1 MAGPALLAEWLA
13 CGGGGSQGPMGPGD
27 AGSAGAAP
35 LSQVFVVAMEN
46 ENLGQIYGDSTD
58 APYING
64 TLIPN
69 GARATEFI
77 DTLPLGMPSEPH
89 YIWMEAGTNSF
100 ADHTFTTD
108 AAPSASNSTAS
119 TAHLTAQLANAGLSW
134 TAYEEGIDTATGR
147 CPIAGSGF
155 YAPKHDPFVFFQ
167 DVAGSPP
174 AKEAATCVAHVAPLS
189 ALPGDLASGA
199 IARYVFITPDLCH
212 DMHGASACPDH
223 DLIRAGDDWLSQNL
237 PPLIAFANARAGVV
251 FLVWDEGDASG
262 HLPFL
267 AVGTG
272 VKPGYA
278 GSQTYT
284 HGSVLK
290 TIERILALPS
300 LPTVSAENDL
310 SDLFVSGALPGALTP
325 RPRAGDSESTTTGEA
340 HSSLRI
346 RP

>member
-1 MAGPALLAEWLA
+1 MAGPVLVAGWLA
-13 CGGGGSQGPMGPGD
+13 CGGSVPGGTTSPGD
-27 AGSAGAAP
+27 AGPRGAGP
-35 LSQVFVVAMEN
+35 IGQVFVVAMEN
-46 ENLGQIYGDSTD
+46 ENLGQIYGDATD

-64 TLIPN
+64 TLIPT
-69 GARATEFI
+69 GARATDFI
-77 DTLPLGMPSEPH
+77 DELPLGVLSEPH
-89 YIWMEAGTNSF
+89 YVWMEAGTNSF

-119 TAHLTAQLANAGLSW
+119 TAHLTTQIANAGLAW
-134 TAYEEGIDTATGR
+134 TAYQEGIDAATGS

-174 AKEAATCVAHVAPLS
+174 AKDAPSCVAHVKPLS
-189 ALPGDLASGA
+189 ALPGDLASGSLA
-199 IARYVFITPDLCH
+199 QYVFVTPDLCH
-212 DMHGASACPDH
+212 DMHGASDCPDR
-223 DLIRAGDDWLSQNL
+223 DLIRAGDDWLGQNL

-251 FLVWDEGDASG
+251 FVVWDEGDASG

-267 AVGTG
+267 AVGSG

-278 GSQTYT
+278 GPQTYT

-290 TIERILALPS
+290 TIERIFALPT
-300 LPTVSAENDL
+300 LPTVSAD
-310 SDLFVSGALPGALTP
+310 SDLADLFLPGALP
-325 RPRAGDSESTTTGEA
+325 DP
-340 HSSLRI
+340 HSSLGI